1 MKALAAV
8 LALVVAVLAVLF
20 FSARQAAQKQIAD
33 AQAEAVAKGNEVV
46 AAQQQLADAHA
57 QLTQL
62 QQGAVEERARTE
74 QLLGTL
80 TNQLV
85 AAQTEAQ
92 AKQTRID
99 ELEKK
104 GGALES
110 EIDVVTRQLM
120 DVDAKLAQLETV
132 HEGTVENLKAMR
144 EDYVRLSKEKTVLE
158 AKLHNLKALKE
169 QIRVVKEELRAQR
182 IAESQR
188 IERAQTAL
196 GNGGFVMKGGTWIS
210 VPKGPAGKFP
220 LTQEIGRDPAAPA
233 PSSP

>member
-33 AQAEAVAKGNEVV
+33 ARADAAARSNEVV
-46 AAQQQLADAHA
+46 AAQTQIA
-57 QLTQL
+57 QL
-62 QQGAVEERARTE
+62 QQSATEERARTE

-80 TNQLV
+80 TNQLA

-92 AKQTRID
+92 EKQTRID

-120 DVDAKLAQLETV
+120 DVDGKLADLEQV

-144 EDYVRLSKEKTVLE
+144 EDYVRLTKEKATLE

-169 QIRVVKEELRAQR
+169 QIRVVKEELHAQR
-182 IAESQR
+182 VAESQR

-196 GNGGFVMKGGTWIS
+196 GNGGFVMKGGTWVS

-220 LTQEIGRDPAAPA
+220 LTQEIGRAPTEPAPA
-233 PSSP
+233 SP